1 MMCISKN
8 RNVTNTF
15 FFLIHL
21 QKAKKRKRAE
31 KERQQ
36 GVKRLKLQ
44 PVVKPKAVKL
54 CNFYLMG
61 RCQQVDLSIS
71 LGDLCKFSHDATPL
85 TKSQSFAL
93 VAATD

>member
-1 MMCISKN
+1 MCISKN
-8 RNVTNTF
+8 CNVTNTF

-61 RCQQVDLSIS
+61 RCQQVELSIS
-71 LGDLCKFSHDATPL
+71 LVCDCFSFTQVLHIHVVYIPSNTY
-85 TKSQSFAL
+85 
-93 VAATD
+93 